1 MADMPEI
8 SDRRNKTMMDFAS
21 QVLGTSVPAEHV
33 GVFFWGQAG
42 FISKPPKELF
52 WELISIC
59 RIAVSDILDLN
70 A

>member
-1 MADMPEI
+1 
-8 SDRRNKTMMDFAS
+8 MMDFAS

-42 FISKPPKELF
+42 FISKPPKKLF